1 MNRVLAGLAGAVAL
15 AGVSSMGIAQAPE
28 KGERPAAKRDAKQP
42 RAAPAPR
49 AARQPD
55 RPAARAAP
63 APRAARQADR
73 PTARATPARRAAR
86 QADRPAARAPS
97 KLPAAAQRSRP
108 QPRAAAQAEP
118 RQPAERKRAQQGQP
132 VDRKIDQ
139 QSRQAQD
146 KRAQDQVRQ
155 RQAKPA
161 ATVGPKHVEKDQR
174 RPDAAAK
181 GEPHA
186 QPTAAR
192 VHATDQQRR
201 EVHRGLF
208 RQGKVERIARNRL
221 GIALAVG
228 NHVPRRH
235 RLHRFTPAL
244 IALAPLYAAYS
255 YIVVDDTICVVDPDT
270 YAIVDMIDDSIET
283 AGPLPAAPPLALAL
297 SPEEMRLIYAS
308 VPKDG
313 MRTQLRIR
321 LALGAEIPRSVQ
333 LFAFP
338 DALIAQVP
346 QIASF
351 RYIVV
356 EDDVVIVDPA
366 AYEIAK
372 VISE

>member
-1 MNRVLAGLAGAVAL
+1 M
-15 AGVSSMGIAQAPE
+15 
-28 KGERPAAKRDAKQP
+28 D
-42 RAAPAPR
+42 
-49 AARQPD
+49 RQI
-55 RPAARAAP
+55 
-63 APRAARQADR
+63 
-73 PTARATPARRAAR
+73 
-86 QADRPAARAPS
+86 
-97 KLPAAAQRSRP
+97 
-108 QPRAAAQAEP
+108 
-118 RQPAERKRAQQGQP
+118 G
-132 VDRKIDQ
+132 Q

-283 AGPLPAAPPLALAL
+283 AGPLPPAPSLALAL

>member
-1 MNRVLAGLAGAVAL
+1 MKRVLAGLAGAVAL

-42 RAAPAPR
+42 RAT
-49 AARQPD
+49 
-55 RPAARAAP
+55 P

-73 PTARATPARRAAR
+73 PAARATPAPRAAR

-118 RQPAERKRAQQGQP
+118 RQPVERKRAQEGRP
-132 VDRKIDQ
+132 ADRKIDQ
-139 QSRQAQD
+139 QSRQGQD

-155 RQAKPA
+155 AKPA
-161 ATVGPKHVEKDQR
+161 ATTVGPKQVEKDQR
-174 RPDAAAK
+174 RPDVAVK
-181 GEPHA
+181 GEPRA
-186 QPTAAR
+186 QPIAR
-192 VHATDQQRR
+192 IQATDQQRR
-201 EVHRGLF
+201 EVHRGLL
-208 RQGKVERIARNRL
+208 RQGKVERITRSGL

-244 IALAPLYAAYS
+244 IALAPLYGAYS
-255 YIVVDDTICVVDPDT
+255 YIVVDDTICVVDSST
-270 YAIVDMIDDSIET
+270 YAIVDMIEGSIET
-283 AGPLPAAPPLALAL
+283 AGPLPPAPPPPLALAL
-297 SPEEMRLIYAS
+297 SPEEMRLIYAG

-338 DALIAQVP
+338 NALIAQVP
-346 QIASF
+346 QIAAF

-366 AYEIAK
+366 VYEIAK